1 MGLALAQAI
10 EDIRVLGHFDGQGIV
25 VFLDLVFRRMGRTVI
40 GDSCGFDDQVAV
52 VIIGIDGSFH
62 VTRTADINAAGQ
74 AYRCLEVIRRPGD
87 EGDFSTGHDGSLGDG
102 KAHAAAGMI
111 ADEADRVDRFPRA
124 ASRDDDLFP
133 FQEVIAAGQELDVVD
148 DGIRFGQAADAVDA
162 AGQMTAVGSDEM
174 IAEFL
179 QLGHIV
185 LSNGVEIHVGIHSRC
200 DEDRCRRSHD
210 RRRQHV
216 VGNAV
221 GDLANDVGRRRCDDE
236 DVGPAGQGDV
246 FYVEFRHIVE
256 HGYGNGIAG
265 NFPHRQGRNQ
275 FRRMVGHD
283 AFDFGPPLA
292 ELTGNRSCLEGRNA
306 ASDS

>member
-1 MGLALAQAI
+1 
-10 EDIRVLGHFDGQGIV
+10 
-25 VFLDLVFRRMGRTVI
+25 
-40 GDSCGFDDQVAV
+40 
-52 VIIGIDGSFH
+52 
-62 VTRTADINAAGQ
+62 
-74 AYRCLEVIRRPGD
+74 
-87 EGDFSTGHDGSLGDG
+87 
-102 KAHAAAGMI
+102 
-111 ADEADRVDRFPRA
+111 
-124 ASRDDDLFP
+124 
-133 FQEVIAAGQELDVVD
+133 
-148 DGIRFGQAADAVDA
+148 
-162 AGQMTAVGSDEM
+162 M

-185 LSNGVEIHVGIHSRC
+185 LSNGIEIHVGIHGRC

-221 GDLANDVGRRRCDDE
+221 GDFANDVGRRRCDDE

-265 NFPHRQGRNQ
+265 NFPHRQGRDQ

-292 ELTGNRSCLEGRNA
+292 ELAGNRSLLEAAMPPVIPKTIFFFSKLMENTSVLFNAVTRCFIRDLALVDFFHGNGNYFRRIDVDEGFVAIGKLAGPFGSQRNQLYLLSTLVIRDSRVGLINIVHLSYYLYNSFVWAMRWALRVTLHCSAFKIEA
-306 ASDS
+306 ASSTALSKSSLTMT

>member
-1 MGLALAQAI
+1 
-10 EDIRVLGHFDGQGIV
+10 
-25 VFLDLVFRRMGRTVI
+25 
-40 GDSCGFDDQVAV
+40 
-52 VIIGIDGSFH
+52 
-62 VTRTADINAAGQ
+62 
-74 AYRCLEVIRRPGD
+74 
-87 EGDFSTGHDGSLGDG
+87 
-102 KAHAAAGMI
+102 MI

-210 RRRQHV
+210 RRRQH
-216 VGNAV
+216 
-221 GDLANDVGRRRCDDE
+221 ANDVGRRRCNDE